1 MAQETEGVRSLRYWI
16 VVVGLVILAVFV
28 YFYPPFEKL
37 VSDSIRGLASSTI
50 VFWFAAFVGVVAYVI
65 AHWQSF
71 RQHFFRRVNDL
82 DAEGLVFDTLQV
94 ALLVA
99 LILCAGGILQ
109 VIEMLSVHLIDKG
122 HRFWTRSS
130 GAKLLAMIVMVILSI
145 GFYLLHRMVRAFRL
159 GRRPGRTP
167 PRRGSNA

>member
-1 MAQETEGVRSLRYWI
+1 MAQDTEGAHSLRYWI
-16 VVVGLVILAVFV
+16 VIVGLVILAIFV

-37 VSDSIRGLASSTI
+37 ISDSIRGLAASTI
-50 VFWFAAFVGVVAYVI
+50 IFWFAAFVGVIGYVI

-71 RQHFFRRVNDL
+71 RQHFFRRVSDL
-82 DAEGLVFDTLQV
+82 DTEGLVFDTLQV

-109 VIEMLSVHLIDKG
+109 VIELLSAHLINKG
-122 HRFWTRSS
+122 TILDPIFGR
-130 GAKLLAMIVMVILSI
+130 KLLAMIILVILAI
-145 GFYLLHRMVRAFRL
+145 GFYLLHRMVRAFRM

-167 PRRGSNA
+167 PRRGPAS

>member
-1 MAQETEGVRSLRYWI
+1 MAQVTEGLRSLRFWI

-109 VIEMLSVHLIDKG
+109 LIEMLSLHLIDKG
-122 HRFWTRSS
+122 TVLDPLFGR
-130 GAKLLAMIVMVILSI
+130 KLLAMIVLVILAI

-167 PRRGSNA
+167 PRRSSSA

>member
-1 MAQETEGVRSLRYWI
+1 MAQDTEGVRSLRYWI

-28 YFYPPFEKL
+28 YFYDPFEKL
-37 VSDSIRGLASSTI
+37 ISDSLRGLAASTI

-65 AHWQSF
+65 AHWASF

-82 DAEGLVFDTLQV
+82 DAEGLVFDTLQI

-99 LILCAGGILQ
+99 LILCAGSILQ
-109 VIEMLSVHLIDKG
+109 VIEMLSAHLINKG
-122 HRFWTRSS
+122 TILDPQFGR
-130 GAKLLAMIVMVILSI
+130 KLLAIIVLVILAI

-159 GRRPGRTP
+159 GRRPNRSP
-167 PRRGSNA
+167 NRRGPSSN